1 MIDFMFF
8 PIALVYLSVVLLLLV
23 YGLNLIYLTVVSLR
37 KKAGPAPPP
46 APISWPVVTVQL
58 PIYNEI
64 YVAERL
70 IEAAA
75 GLDYP
80 AHLLEIQVL
89 DDSTDETT
97 AIVQGVVARLRA
109 RKANVVCLQRANRQG
124 FKSGALAEGLKQAR
138 GEFIAIFDADFIP
151 PRDFLKR
158 TLPYFQDA
166 GLGFIQTRWGYTN
179 RNYSYLTYLQAL
191 AIDAHF
197 MIEQQARSQGG
208 YYFNFNGSA
217 GIWRKATILDAGGWR
232 SDTLTEDLDLSY
244 RANLRGW
251 KGLYLR
257 DLVSPAEL
265 PVSITA
271 FRRQQYR
278 WARGSLECAGKF
290 LPLIWDSAIPFSRKL
305 EASLHLLGYGVHLL
319 LCLLVLLH
327 PLILALSLRYAG
339 LVSLF
344 GIAVFFN
351 LATFAQAFFLL
362 TAQKQAGNRWWQT
375 LPMVMMMTAAGSG
388 MMINTARAAIDI
400 LRGKRVGFERTPK
413 FGIVQKKQAWAD
425 RRYQVSEDSI
435 IFFELGF
442 ALLNAGTAVAA
453 AVHHNWVIAA
463 YAGFFC
469 AGLLIIAGL
478 SIRQALE
485 IRRPAASHG

>member
-1 MIDFMFF
+1 MIDFMFI
-8 PIALVYLSVVLLLLV
+8 PIAVVYLSVVLLLLV
-23 YGLNLIYLTVVSLR
+23 YGINLIYLTSISLR
-37 KKAGPAPPP
+37 RKTPLIPPP
-46 APISWPVVTVQL
+46 EPDSWPLVTVQL

-70 IEAAA
+70 IRAAA
-75 GLDYP
+75 GIDYP
-80 AHLLEIQVL
+80 PHLLEIQVL

-97 AIVQGVVARLRA
+97 SMVEEVVARLRA
-109 RKANVVCLQRANRQG
+109 ENRMITCLHRTNRVG
-124 FKSGALAEGLKQAR
+124 FKSGALAEGMGHAR

-158 TLPYFQDA
+158 TLPYFRDPR
-166 GLGFIQTRWGYTN
+166 LGYIQTRWGYTN

-197 MIEQQARSQGG
+197 MIEQHARSQSG
-208 YYFNFNGSA
+208 YFFNFNGSA
-217 GIWRKATILDAGGWR
+217 GIWRKSTIIDAGGWK

-244 RANLRGW
+244 RAILKGW
-251 KGLYLR
+251 QGLYLR

-278 WARGSLECAGKF
+278 WARGSLECAGKY
-290 LPLIWDSAIPFSRKL
+290 LPVIWDLSIPLSKKI

-319 LCLLVLLH
+319 LCLLVLLN
-327 PLILALSLRYAG
+327 PLVLALSLRYAG

-344 GIAVFFN
+344 GIAVVFN

-362 TAQKQAGNRWWQT
+362 AAQKQVGKQWWKSV
-375 LPMVMMMTAAGSG
+375 PMVMLMTAAGTG
-388 MMINTARAAIDI
+388 MMVNTARAAIDI
-400 LRGKRVGFERTPK
+400 IRGKVVGFERTPK
-413 FGIVQKKQAWAD
+413 YGIIQKEQAWVNQ
-425 RRYQVSEDSI
+425 RYQVAEDSI
-435 IFFELGF
+435 IFFELAF
-442 ALLNAGTAVAA
+442 ALLNAGTAIAA
-453 AVHHNWVIAA
+453 AIHQNWIIAI
-463 YAGFFC
+463 YACFFC

-478 SIRQALE
+478 SIRQAYE
-485 IRRPAASHG
+485 ISHPSVSDG